1 MRTQEAAGFIET
13 VGFLPAVEAADVC
26 LKTANVSLV
35 AKHNSGGGL
44 VTVIIRGDV
53 GAVKAAVEAGTMA
66 ADRLGRVV
74 STHVIARP
82 ATELD
87 VLLSSTIREPAPAA
101 AARPEAVVPA
111 EAVVTVG
118 SDPES
123 SSIAALNGQMTLDEL
138 KAHRTVELRNMA
150 RQLPDFPMSKQ
161 DIKFAR
167 KDALIQAMIE
177 YHRR

>member
-66 ADRLGRVV
+66 ADRLGTVV

-82 ATELD
+82 AMELD

-111 EAVVTVG
+111 EAVAT
-118 SDPES
+118 DPES

-161 DIKFAR
+161 DIKFAK

>member
-1 MRTQEAAGFIET
+1 M
-13 VGFLPAVEAADVC
+13 
-26 LKTANVSLV
+26 
-35 AKHNSGGGL
+35 
-44 VTVIIRGDV
+44 
-53 GAVKAAVEAGTMA
+53 
-66 ADRLGRVV
+66 
-74 STHVIARP
+74 
-82 ATELD
+82 
-87 VLLSSTIREPAPAA
+87 
-101 AARPEAVVPA
+101 
-111 EAVVTVG
+111 TVG

-161 DIKFAR
+161 NIKFAK